1 MSVHLETPTQYLD
14 DSRRIG
20 PSQIDDP
27 NRRPSL
33 EVQPPSRGE
42 GTPPRGRLDPVG
54 SVAAQGS
61 DIPLRSPL
69 QAQQRCVLE
78 AGPDL
83 RLPGTIVALDR
94 RLEAEFT
101 RHDEHRD

>member
-1 MSVHLETPTQYLD
+1 MSVHLETPTHDLD

-20 PSQIDDP
+20 PSQVHDP
-27 NRRPSL
+27 TTRPRL

-42 GTPPRGRLDPVG
+42 GTPPRSRLDPVG
-54 SVAAQGS
+54 PVASQGR

-69 QAQQRCVLE
+69 QIQQRCVLE

-83 RLPGTIVALDR
+83 RLPGAIVALDR
-94 RLEAEFT
+94 RLEAELAG
-101 RHDEHRD
+101 HDK